1 MKDDMKELLQSA
13 LRGKSGAVELMGA
26 RDEEFSVSAFRGTID
41 SYNKSGSGGCGARAL
56 SGRRLGRAYSERL
69 DPASVAAALS
79 MAERNAS
86 FMDDDEGNAL
96 YDGTGE
102 KLHHEGAGCVRLSD
116 AEAKRFVLELE
127 EACKAADPR
136 VVNVPMNQY
145 AHVSG
150 SRGIANAAGMYRGG
164 SDSLVYAGSY
174 LMASQGDETETG
186 FHVICTRDSKALDI
200 GLIARTAASRATDK
214 LGGTQPE
221 SGARRCVLDGEPAG
235 ALIGAFLGN
244 IDAEAM
250 QKGASKLAGRVGERV
265 GCELFTVIDD
275 PAAPGFGKRRF
286 DDEGVDSPALTLFD
300 RGVFA
305 APLYTVYSA
314 KREGARP
321 NGRGF
326 RPGIQSRA
334 TASIING
341 FIAPGALDLAALF
354 REAGSGVYVT
364 ELEGLHAGL
373 DPVSGDFSCGA
384 KGFAIEGGQRGR
396 PLKNFTVSGNFYEL
410 IKDIAALANDRR
422 LDSYERFTSPSLLL
436 GSLSI
441 SGK

>member
-1 MKDDMKELLQSA
+1 
-13 LRGKSGAVELMGA
+13 
-26 RDEEFSVSAFRGTID
+26 
-41 SYNKSGSGGCGARAL
+41 
-56 SGRRLGRAYSERL
+56 
-69 DPASVAAALS
+69 
-79 MAERNAS
+79 
-86 FMDDDEGNAL
+86 
-96 YDGTGE
+96 
-102 KLHHEGAGCVRLSD
+102 
-116 AEAKRFVLELE
+116 
-127 EACKAADPR
+127 
-136 VVNVPMNQY
+136 
-145 AHVSG
+145 
-150 SRGIANAAGMYRGG
+150 
-164 SDSLVYAGSY
+164 
-174 LMASQGDETETG
+174 
-186 FHVICTRDSKALDI
+186 
-200 GLIARTAASRATDK
+200 
-214 LGGTQPE
+214 
-221 SGARRCVLDGEPAG
+221 
-235 ALIGAFLGN
+235 
-244 IDAEAM
+244 
-250 QKGASKLAGRVGERV
+250 
-265 GCELFTVIDD
+265 VIDD